1 MQINSISAN
10 NFYSVNCNKNQK
22 ATVIIQQLTSDCFMK
37 SNNVSF
43 CAANPKDDRKQ
54 KVESFM
60 NDMYRKVI
68 SPTFS
73 FEDVRAMV
81 HKHSKGVVAVKPMSE
96 APKDSIFSKSLQ
108 GLFCAELDFDER
120 SNRIFYPKKGRTL
133 YVNSES
139 FKNPNLK
146 GDIYANAVH
155 EYTHALQADD
165 SQANPAKMFT
175 RYLESHKNN
184 VDEAL
189 KQVQIS
195 IGAIN
200 QIEENIAR
208 PYINV
213 VLNNEDE
220 VYEYMLS
227 GKTDMLSW
235 IAQRKKL
242 EDFSSFVREK
252 VSSVIEKAEAE
263 NGLPI
268 DRTLIYDTTINHFER
283 EIEAY
288 TNESNVQ
295 RKMIGIGNVRSLTRV
310 QLYQKSI
317 AVLREMKKEAV

>member
-10 NFYSVNCNKNQK
+10 NIYSVNSNKNLK
-22 ATVIIQQLTSDCFMK
+22 RVFIKNEHTSDCFIK
-37 SNNVSF
+37 SNNISF
-43 CAANPKDDRKQ
+43 CAVNPKEDRKQ
-54 KVESFM
+54 KVEAFT
-60 NDMYRKVI
+60 NDMYRKVMT
-68 SPTFS
+68 PTFS

-81 HKHSKGVVAVKPMSE
+81 HKHSKGVVAVKPMNE
-96 APKDSIFSKSLQ
+96 APKDSLFSKTLQ
-108 GLFCAELDFDER
+108 GLFSVDLNFDER
-120 SNRIFYPKKGRTL
+120 SNRIFYPKKGRIL
-133 YVNSES
+133 YVTSES
-139 FKNPNLK
+139 FKNPDLK

-155 EYTHALQADD
+155 EYTHALQIDD
-165 SQANPAKMFT
+165 PLANPAKIFT
-175 RYLESHKNN
+175 RYLETHKNN
-184 VDEAL
+184 VAGAL
-189 KQVQIS
+189 KQVQMVA
-195 IGAIN
+195 GVIN

-213 VLNNEDE
+213 LLNNEE
-220 VYEYMLS
+220 EAYEYMLS

-235 IAQRKKL
+235 IAQRKKS

-252 VSSVIEKAEAE
+252 VSSVIEKAEEE

-268 DRTLIYDTTINHFER
+268 DKTLIYDTTINHFER

-310 QLYQKSI
+310 QIYQKSI